1 MFAPRDRL
9 RDIPGFFLITCYYL
23 IPTEHRSF
31 SPLRRVAMKLVASF
45 LVLLA
50 LVALLAIHRKGL
62 TADEAVGKGVRV
74 VVRVT
79 DDAFHNEYRAVTV
92 VVLIAMFAFVMWTVL
107 RAYGRENKAKPPA
120 KESSAS
126 NKTVLR

>member
-1 MFAPRDRL
+1 
-9 RDIPGFFLITCYYL
+9 
-23 IPTEHRSF
+23 
-31 SPLRRVAMKLVASF
+31 MKLVASF

-107 RAYGRENKAKPPA
+107 SANRGVNKEMPPA
-120 KESSAS
+120 RESNAS
-126 NKTVLR
+126 NDTVHR